1 MANKN
6 NEVTN
11 FKTSRVETLKKL
23 YADEASSRRAR
34 SESSLTSK
42 MRYTSAAAV
51 REGLTKALN
60 DAQNIIDSSKELYVI
75 NPIYA
80 SVINYLSDMFMWRYK
95 VTPHKVYTK
104 SKAKSRKTLPAEDYK
119 QMYHLMLEVVDGLS
133 IETKFPNL
141 LTYLFVRGAVYFTTV
156 CDEDSLTID
165 TLLLPEEY
173 CRKVGETQ
181 YGTAII
187 EFNYAYFD
195 DLGLNAEDLKDYLKS
210 FSAEM
215 QKGYRKYKNDTTNF
229 QWQPLDPHFSTGVLL
244 NEAGLPTYFYIYG
257 GILDYEKYQDNEL
270 ERNENSLKYLVVHTM
285 PVYQDQLIFEVDE
298 VSAIHKS
305 LRKIVDTG
313 DKARLITTYGDVH
326 VENIAEND
334 TAENQAL
341 SKAFKAIFNNAGFNS
356 GLFTSESVEA
366 LNMSLIRDKGM
377 VWRYVQIFN
386 SFYNIAVNNWFDF
399 KGYQADID
407 ILPISPYTYNDDMEV
422 YRQNATLGIGKI
434 DYLVASGVKQKHI
447 EDTFELENFL
457 DLSRIT
463 PLQSAH
469 TQTADDRA
477 QEEES
482 SEDSKENSKK
492 SGIEP
497 LDNKESTKEET
508 ETTDKK

>member
-195 DLGLNAEDLKDYLKS
+195 DLGLNTEDLKDYLKS

-229 QWQPLDPHFSTGVLL
+229 Q
-244 NEAGLPTYFYIYG
+244 
-257 GILDYEKYQDNEL
+257 
-270 ERNENSLKYLVVHTM
+270 
-285 PVYQDQLIFEVDE
+285 
-298 VSAIHKS
+298 
-305 LRKIVDTG
+305 
-313 DKARLITTYGDVH
+313 
-326 VENIAEND
+326 
-334 TAENQAL
+334 
-341 SKAFKAIFNNAGFNS
+341 
-356 GLFTSESVEA
+356 
-366 LNMSLIRDKGM
+366 
-377 VWRYVQIFN
+377 
-386 SFYNIAVNNWFDF
+386 
-399 KGYQADID
+399 
-407 ILPISPYTYNDDMEV
+407 
-422 YRQNATLGIGKI
+422 
-434 DYLVASGVKQKHI
+434 
-447 EDTFELENFL
+447 
-457 DLSRIT
+457 
-463 PLQSAH
+463 
-469 TQTADDRA
+469 
-477 QEEES
+477 
-482 SEDSKENSKK
+482 
-492 SGIEP
+492 
-497 LDNKESTKEET
+497 
-508 ETTDKK
+508 